1 VPLLQSWA
9 SNLFSKGTLGFSD
22 FFYPQTVQHFI
33 LAVFPHSFYRF
44 LFVLAIFLCSLGFFL
59 FTLSTKKK
67 MSSKISELSFFLRM
81 DPKKIL
87 KQARI
92 AALPRQALYWSL
104 ISPVIF
110 ILLLLFEAKFEVQGL
125 GNTMKIAL
133 ELSDMPLFY
142 GSFAS
147 AIVFVFIINIFFLTL
162 KQILPHR

>member
-1 VPLLQSWA
+1 
-9 SNLFSKGTLGFSD
+9 
-22 FFYPQTVQHFI
+22 
-33 LAVFPHSFYRF
+33 
-44 LFVLAIFLCSLGFFL
+44 
-59 FTLSTKKK
+59 

>member
-33 LAVFPHSFYRF
+33 LVAFPHSFYRF
-44 LFVLAIFLCSLGFFL
+44 LFVLAIFLCSLGLFL
-59 FTLSTKKK
+59 FASSTKRK

-110 ILLLLFEAKFEVQGL
+110 VILLFFEAKFEVQGL
-125 GNTMKIAL
+125 GNTMKMAL

-142 GSFAS
+142 GSSTCAIAFAL
-147 AIVFVFIINIFFLTL
+147 IVNIFFLTL
-162 KQILPHR
+162 NQILSHR